1 MLNKEGIIMTQ
12 DDMLRIL
19 KFIKEPLAELTAF
32 CDGVTCEYVTAKG
45 HGGFELLDWSDLDV
59 FDFDVVDE
67 VWDCM
72 KEKELKEW
80 VGRYNSGTFSPV
92 SIILSDLAGKKSTIL
107 CPYKEVKSE

>member
-1 MLNKEGIIMTQ
+1 
-12 DDMLRIL
+12 
-19 KFIKEPLAELTAF
+19 
-32 CDGVTCEYVTAKG
+32 
-45 HGGFELLDWSDLDV
+45 
-59 FDFDVVDE
+59 
-67 VWDCM
+67 M